1 MEIHGRFCF
10 EKCFYLESNSLQ
22 SLWLAQK
29 VANLSA
35 KRPIHRLL
43 NAQISQL
50 AFGVAVTSGEHD
62 RHHFEPIKGSEVANA
77 PFGPDKPIAD
87 DPGTEAGA

>member
-1 MEIHGRFCF
+1 MLLPRIKFF
-10 EKCFYLESNSLQ
+10 AIA
-22 SLWLAQK
+22 LASTK
-29 VANLSA
+29 SGKLSA

-50 AFGVAVTSGEHD
+50 AFRVAVTSGEHD

-87 DPGTEAGA
+87 DHGVGA